1 MLASRGCWKAWVPLL
16 AWLAATSA
24 CRAEDAAAPRDR
36 PSSAPEATAGNCA
49 SPGEDFAGA
58 LSRPHWNGWGASPE
72 QRRYQNAAMAG
83 LAAEDV
89 PRLKLKWAFGFAGAT
104 RAYAQPTVVA
114 GRVFVGSAGGEV
126 YSLDAAT
133 GCTHWVFKAAGPVRT
148 AVSVGD
154 GPRGWLVHFG
164 DQRGN
169 AYAVDAL
176 TGRAVWTT
184 QVDPH
189 PLALIT
195 GAPTLVAGV
204 LYVPVSSSEEAAAA
218 LPDYPCCSF
227 RGSVVA
233 LQADT
238 GRRLWQAFSIAS
250 PAAPVR
256 TEEQGALHM
265 GPAGAAIWSAPTVD
279 RQAGRV
285 VATTGDSYTDPPSD
299 SADAFIAWRRDDGAR
314 AWTHQLTAGDSY
326 NVACNYQAP
335 GVGNCPLASGPDEDF
350 GTSPM
355 LVSLGGGRRA
365 LIAGQKS
372 GVVHALDP
380 DHDGALLWQTRVGK
394 GGKLGGVQWGL
405 AADERQA
412 YVAVSDVRILVAPA
426 DAPGARPSL
435 SGLSMRFDPEVG
447 GGLLALN
454 LATGAVVWRTPHP
467 GCGGMPGCS
476 PAQSAAVTAIPG
488 IVFSGGLDGHLRAY
502 AADSGRIVWD
512 LDTQRPYTTVN
523 EVAAHGGSIDGP
535 GPVVV
540 GGMLF
545 IDSGYGFY
553 GGAPG
558 NVLLALTVGGR

>member
-1 MLASRGCWKAWVPLL
+1 MWVSRRCKTWVPLL
-16 AWLAATSA
+16 AWLAATAACSA
-24 CRAEDAAAPRDR
+24 DQGAAQRDAPTPPHGAAAGQC
-36 PSSAPEATAGNCA
+36 AT
-49 SPGEDFAGA
+49 PGEDFAGA
-58 LSRPHWNGWGASPE
+58 LSRPHWNGWGGGPE
-72 QRRYQNAAMAG
+72 QRRYQNAAMAA
-83 LAAEDV
+83 LAAADV

-104 RAYAQPTVVA
+104 RAYAQPAVVA

-133 GCTHWVFKAAGPVRT
+133 GCTHWAFKAAGPVRT
-148 AVSVGD
+148 AISVGS

-169 AYAVDAL
+169 AYAVDAQ
-176 TGRAVWTT
+176 TGRVVWTT

-189 PLALIT
+189 PFAQIT
-195 GAPTLVAGV
+195 GAPTLDEGV

-218 LPDYPCCSF
+218 APDYPCCSF

-238 GRRLWQAFSIAS
+238 GRRLWQAFSVVA

-256 TEEQGALHM
+256 TEEKGALHL

-285 VATTGDSYTDPPSD
+285 VATTGDSYADPPSD
-299 SADAFIAWRRDDGAR
+299 GADAFIAWRRDDGAR
-314 AWTHQLTAGDSY
+314 IWTHQLTAGDAY
-326 NVACNYQAP
+326 NVACSFQAP
-335 GVGNCPLASGPDEDF
+335 GVGNCPLADGPDADF
-350 GTSPM
+350 GSSPM

-372 GVVHALDP
+372 GVVYALDP
-380 DHDGALLWQTRVGK
+380 DHDGTLLWQTRVGK

-412 YVAVSDVRILVAPA
+412 YVAVSDVRTHAAPA
-426 DAPGARPSL
+426 DAPGAQPSPFGP
-435 SGLSMRFDPEVG
+435 SVRFDPDVG

-467 GCGGMPGCS
+467 GCGGVPGCS

-502 AADSGRIVWD
+502 AADTGRIVWD
-512 LDTQRPYTTVN
+512 LDTQRPYATVN
-523 EVAAHGGSIDGP
+523 GVAAHGGSIDGP
-535 GPVVV
+535 GAVVV

-545 IDSGYGFY
+545 VASGYGFF
-553 GGAPG
+553 GSAPG
-558 NVLLALTVGGR
+558 NVLLALTVDGR